1 MKSRV
6 RRLEEENQK
15 KEKEIEQLLDPS
27 KSEDMRRTLAD
38 KKPDAGVVSGSI
50 ETKSFK
56 WFCHMCEFFPLGYS
70 YFEAK
75 NIKIGTTT

>member
-27 KSEDMRRTLAD
+27 KSEEMRRTLAD
-38 KKPDAGVVSGSI
+38 KKPDAGVVMQFGNV
-50 ETKSFK
+50 FK
-56 WFCHMCEFFPLGYS
+56 HVAHYFYVNCDYFWF
-70 YFEAK
+70 
-75 NIKIGTTT
+75 